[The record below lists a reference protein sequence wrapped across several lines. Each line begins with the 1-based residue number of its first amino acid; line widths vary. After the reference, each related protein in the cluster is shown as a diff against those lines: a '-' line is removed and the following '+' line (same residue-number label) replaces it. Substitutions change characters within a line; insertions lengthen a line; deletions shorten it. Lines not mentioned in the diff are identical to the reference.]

1 MTSEARPPFPPPVP
15 TEDNQ
20 PFWDALREG
29 RLVVQECVDCAH
41 LVHPPRP
48 MCPECGSFEKG
59 WREMSG
65 RGEVY
70 SYVVTHQAIH
80 PSFNGH
86 TPYATALV
94 RLEERLAELAPVV
107 QQAAHHRARVEVLE
121 ATVAEL
127 EATLAKRDEALARL
141 PELEA
146 RLERLGVERLAL
158 KERLRQ
164 LEEAVRLHAKPPTEL
179 GGILTT
185 AFVGLAFV
193 AFTMLLAWLTTH

>member
-1 MTSEARPPFPPPVP
+1 MSYRADLEALTYKLRLAEAEQDRLRVRVA
-15 TEDNQ
+15 ELEEHDV
-20 PFWDALREG
+20 DAKDRALADKA
-29 RLVVQECVDCAH
+29 V
-41 LVHPPRP
+41 
-48 MCPECGSFEKG
+48 
-59 WREMSG
+59 
-65 RGEVY
+65 
-70 SYVVTHQAIH
+70 
-80 PSFNGH
+80 
-86 TPYATALV
+86 ALV

>member
-29 RLVVQECVDCAH
+29 RLVVQECAECAH

-80 PSFNGH
+80 PSFDGY

-94 RLEERLAELAPVV
+94 RLEEGPL
-107 QQAAHHRARVEVLE
+107 
-121 ATVAEL
+121 
-127 EATLAKRDEALARL
+127 
-141 PELEA
+141 
-146 RLERLGVERLAL
+146 
-158 KERLRQ
+158 
-164 LEEAVRLHAKPPTEL
+164 
-179 GGILTT
+179 LTT
-185 AFVGLAFV
+185 NLTDIAHDEIAIGMPVQVEFV
-193 AFTMLLAWLTTH
+193 AIGDGITLPLFRRA

>member
-29 RLVVQECVDCAH
+29 RLVVQECAECAH

-80 PSFNGH
+80 PSFSGN

-94 RLEERLAELAPVV
+94 RLEEGPL
-107 QQAAHHRARVEVLE
+107 
-121 ATVAEL
+121 
-127 EATLAKRDEALARL
+127 
-141 PELEA
+141 
-146 RLERLGVERLAL
+146 
-158 KERLRQ
+158 
-164 LEEAVRLHAKPPTEL
+164 
-179 GGILTT
+179 LTT
-185 AFVGLAFV
+185 NLTDIAHDEIAIGMPVQVEFV
-193 AFTMLLAWLTTH
+193 AIADGITLPLFRRA